1 MPRFPRLTSLTL
13 PEPLGRIRLG
23 GRFLI
28 GVALIIL
35 LSIAFS
41 VANWLT
47 YRQTI
52 TQTAMLENVGLA
64 FAEHQRADRVHVAIE
79 VDLLTA
85 RLAHSRDD
93 SAAIADAGEKLR
105 MHFQDL
111 RRTQDAIRRIALDEA
126 LGRKFAALTGEWTD
140 YITAAEQAHAALAAD
155 SPRAAEL
162 GRRFDNS
169 ASTVTAV
176 MGQASDEFAIAHA
189 DQLRNVRTTA
199 QRAETLFAMQ
209 PLALLVI
216 LAFGAWV
223 TRETVIKPVSAMGD
237 ALLALSR
244 GDQVDSLPG
253 MERTDEVGDLAR
265 GIAAFRARAD
275 EVSAALA
282 AQRAAE
288 TKAVQAD
295 ERAERENDRR
305 EALVRLAVSLETR
318 VQTAAQAVAGT
329 AGRVRDAAV
338 AVEVAAKASRTNIAQ
353 ASQTGQQMI
362 GSVDE
367 VAAATQQLATSAQ
380 SIAGLMTASVT
391 QIETAAKL
399 GERATEQTSELNRIA
414 AGIDTI
420 SSFISDIAR
429 QTNLLALNA
438 AIEAARAGDAGRGFA
453 VVADEV
459 KALATQAGSAAG
471 SIAAQISTVR
481 QLAGDV
487 AAAFGQ
493 VNTAVSGLQ
502 QASLAVAS
510 SVEEQELATLAIDS
524 SVQRVAHGTR
534 GLGGA
539 MASLGSIAGKV
550 DDEARGLVETA
561 HDLDRLSQ
569 SLADDVSRAI
579 ADVRAA

>member
-1 MPRFPRLTSLTL
+1 MPRLPLFRFKAL
-13 PEPLGRIRLG
+13 PEFLGRVRLG

-28 GVALIIL
+28 GVALVIL

-41 VANWLT
+41 LANWLT

-52 TQTAMLENVGLA
+52 AETTVLENTALA
-64 FAEHQRADRVHVAIE
+64 IAEHQRADRLHLAIR
-79 VDLLTA
+79 VDVLTS
-85 RLAHSRDD
+85 RLATDPQVL
-93 SAAIADAGEKLR
+93 AKAGD
-105 MHFQDL
+105 DL
-111 RRTQDAIRRIALDEA
+111 RRDYRQLRQTQDAIRKIPLDDGVRARFEV
-126 LGRKFAALTGEWTD
+126 LTGEWTD
-140 YITAAEQAHAALAAD
+140 YMTAAEQAHAARAAA
-155 SPRAAEL
+155 SPRADALAE
-162 GRRFDNS
+162 RFDS
-169 ASTVTAV
+169 AASSVLAV
-176 MGQASDEFAIAHA
+176 MNQANDDFAIVYS
-189 DQLRNVRTTA
+189 DQLQRVRSTA
-199 QRAETLFAMQ
+199 QRAELLFALQ
-209 PLALLVI
+209 PLALLLI
-216 LAFGAWV
+216 LALGAWV
-223 TRETVIKPVSAMGD
+223 MRQAVIKPVSVMGD
-237 ALLALSR
+237 TLLALSR
-244 GDQVDSLPG
+244 GEDSVTLPATD
-253 MERTDEVGDLAR
+253 RTDEVGDLAR

-288 TKAVQAD
+288 TKAVQAG
-295 ERAERENDRR
+295 ERAMRENDRR

-329 AGRVRDAAV
+329 AGRVREAAV
-338 AVEVAAKASRTNIAQ
+338 AVEAATKASRNDIAR
-353 ASQTGQQMI
+353 ASATGQQMI

-367 VAAATQQLATSAQ
+367 VAVATQQLATSAQ

-399 GERATEQTSELNRIA
+399 GERATAQTSELNRIA

-438 AIEAARAGDAGRGFA
+438 AIEAARAGAAGRGFA

-471 SIAAQISTVR
+471 SIATQISTVR

-487 AAAFGQ
+487 AAAFAQ
-493 VNTAVSGLQ
+493 VNAAVGGLQ

-510 SVEEQELATLAIDS
+510 SVEEQELATLAIDG

-534 GLGGA
+534 GLGST
-539 MASLGSIAGKV
+539 MTSLNSIAGKV
-550 DDEARGLVETA
+550 DDEARGLVATA
-561 HDLDRLSQ
+561 QDLDRLSQ
-569 SLADDVSRAI
+569 SLAEDVSRAI

>member
-1 MPRFPRLTSLTL
+1 MPRFARSNSFTL
-13 PEPLGRIRLG
+13 PKLLGRIRLG

-28 GVALIIL
+28 GVALVIL

-52 TQTAMLENVGLA
+52 SQTAMLENVGLA
-64 FAEHQRADRVHVAIE
+64 FVEHQRADRVHVAIE

-85 RLAHSRDD
+85 RLAYSRGDKE
-93 SAAIADAGEKLR
+93 AIAAAGEKMR
-105 MHFQDL
+105 VHFQDL
-111 RRTQDAIRRIALDEA
+111 RRTQDAIRRIALDDA
-126 LGRKFAALTGEWTD
+126 LGKKFAALTSEWTD

-155 SPRAAEL
+155 SPRAADL
-162 GRRFDNS
+162 VRRFDNA
-169 ASTVTAV
+169 ASTITAV
-176 MGQASDEFAIAHA
+176 MGQASDEFSIAHT

-216 LAFGAWV
+216 LVFGAWIA
-223 TRETVIKPVSAMGD
+223 RETVIKPVSAMGD

-244 GDQVDSLPG
+244 GDQAVSLPG

-275 EVSAALA
+275 EVSGALA

-288 TKAVQAD
+288 TKAVQAG

-318 VQTAAQAVAGT
+318 VQTAAQAVAAT
-329 AGRVRDAAV
+329 AARVRDAAV

-353 ASQTGQQMI
+353 ATSTGQQMI

-380 SIAGLMTASVT
+380 NIAGLMSASVD
-391 QIETAAKL
+391 QIETAAAL
-399 GERATEQTSELNRIA
+399 GTRATDQTRELNRIA

-438 AIEAARAGDAGRGFA
+438 AIEAARAGEAGRGFA

-471 SIAAQISTVR
+471 SIATQISTVR
-481 QLAGDV
+481 QLASDV
-487 AAAFGQ
+487 AEAFQQ
-493 VNTAVSGLQ
+493 VNGAVDGLQ
-502 QASLAVAS
+502 QASIAVAS
-510 SVEEQELATLAIDS
+510 SVEEQGLATLAIDS
-524 SVQRVAHGTR
+524 SVQQVAQGTR
-534 GLGGA
+534 GLGSA
-539 MASLGSIAGKV
+539 MSSLGSIAGKV

-561 HDLDRLSQ
+561 HDLDRLAQ
-569 SLADDVSRAI
+569 SLADDVSSAI

>member
-1 MPRFPRLTSLTL
+1 MSRFSGFSITALRASVGNL
-13 PEPLGRIRLG
+13 RLG
-23 GRFLI
+23 GRFLV
-28 GVALIIL
+28 GVVLVIL
-35 LSIAFS
+35 LSIGFS
-41 VANWLT
+41 LANWFT
-47 YRQTI
+47 YRATIAQT
-52 TQTAMLENVGLA
+52 QMLENVGLA
-64 FAEHQRADRVHVAIE
+64 IDEHQRADLIHIAIE
-79 VDLLTA
+79 VDILRS
-85 RLAHSRDD
+85 RLANKRSDTAEI
-93 SAAIADAGEKLR
+93 AAAGEALAAHFVELR
-105 MHFQDL
+105 K
-111 RRTQDAIRRIALDEA
+111 TQDAIRRIELRGNV
-126 LGRKFAALTGEWTD
+126 LSKFDMLRAEWTD

-155 SPRAAEL
+155 SPMADQLNAQ
-162 GRRFDNS
+162 FDNA

-176 MGQASDEFAIAHA
+176 MAQAGDDFAIVYS
-189 DQLRNVRTTA
+189 DQLREVRSTA
-199 QRAETLFAMQ
+199 QRAELLFALQ
-209 PLALLVI
+209 PLALLII
-216 LAFGAWV
+216 LALGAW
-223 TRETVIKPVSAMGD
+223 TIRQAVIKPVTVMGD

-244 GDQVDSLPG
+244 GEEAVNLPA
-253 MERTDEVGDLAR
+253 MDRSDEVGDLAR

-275 EVSAALA
+275 EVSAALT

-288 TKAVQAD
+288 AKAVQAG
-295 ERAERENDRR
+295 ERAARENDRR
-305 EALVRLAVSLETR
+305 QALVRLAEALETR
-318 VQTAAQAVAGT
+318 VQTAAQAVAAT

-353 ASQTGQQMI
+353 ASSTGQQMI

-380 SIAGLMTASVT
+380 SIAGLMTASVE
-391 QIETAAKL
+391 QIETAATL
-399 GERATEQTSELNRIA
+399 GERATSQTSELNRIA

-471 SIAAQISTVR
+471 SIASQIATVR
-481 QLAGDV
+481 QLANAV
-487 AAAFGQ
+487 ADAFGQ
-493 VNTAVSGLQ
+493 VNAAVSGLQ

-510 SVEEQELATLAIDS
+510 SVEEQELATLAIDG

-534 GLGGA
+534 GLGNT
-539 MASLGSIAGKV
+539 MSSLGTIAGKV

-561 HDLDRLSQ
+561 QDLDRLSQ
-569 SLADDVSRAI
+569 SLAEDVSRAI